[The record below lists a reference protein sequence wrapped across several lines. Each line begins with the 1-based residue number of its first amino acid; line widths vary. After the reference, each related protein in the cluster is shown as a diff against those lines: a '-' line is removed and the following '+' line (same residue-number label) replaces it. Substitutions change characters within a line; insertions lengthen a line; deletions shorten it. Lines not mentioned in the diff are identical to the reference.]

1 MDRKQLLIQDFI
13 REHED
18 WETILPLPPYSVNI
32 SRDTVLGRNLVMLK
46 YNMLEDPDFNNPM
59 VRECRGLVLD
69 ADTFETVEVPFYKF
83 GNYGESYC
91 PEIDWKSS
99 MTTQKID
106 GSLIKVVR
114 FGKDILISTNGTI
127 DAFKAPVPE
136 QVGCRYS
143 SFGEMASELF
153 ENIRDKNN
161 LSWETMFEE
170 NVTYMFEMV
179 SKWTRVVVPWETEGD
194 LYFLGYRDNINLQ
207 EGFPFNHILSR
218 YFKVPEIYNLSSL
231 SECLDATSK
240 LPWNEEGYVVVDS
253 KFNRIKI
260 KSPAYVAIHHMKGE
274 GVFSTKNAIDLIKM
288 NTADDYLSYFPEVT
302 DKFMAV
308 KDKFMGVVRKVDD
321 FWKENEERIRSM
333 ETRKEQAL
341 TIISGLGELK
351 AAGFS
356 ILDGKVKDGFE
367 YFLQVPTKNLVEM
380 FTDRKKTTNKENQ

>member
-1 MDRKQLLIQDFI
+1 M
-13 REHED
+13 
-18 WETILPLPPYSVNI
+18 
-32 SRDTVLGRNLVMLK
+32 
-46 YNMLEDPDFNNPM
+46 
-59 VRECRGLVLD
+59 
-69 ADTFETVEVPFYKF
+69 
-83 GNYGESYC
+83 
-91 PEIDWKSS
+91 
-99 MTTQKID
+99 
-106 GSLIKVVR
+106 
-114 FGKDILISTNGTI
+114 
-127 DAFKAPVPE
+127 
-136 QVGCRYS
+136 
-143 SFGEMASELF
+143 
-153 ENIRDKNN
+153 
-161 LSWETMFEE
+161 
-170 NVTYMFEMV
+170 
-179 SKWTRVVVPWETEGD
+179 
-194 LYFLGYRDNINLQ
+194 
-207 EGFPFNHILSR
+207 

-321 FWKENEERIRSM
+321 FWKENEKRIRSM

-380 FTDRKKTTNKENQ
+380 FTDRKKTTNKENK

>member
-1 MDRKQLLIQDFI
+1 MERKRLLVQDFT
-13 REHED
+13 REHKD
-18 WETILPLPPYSVNI
+18 WETVLQLPPYCVNI

-83 GNYGESYC
+83 GNHGESYC
-91 PEIDWKSS
+91 PEIDWKFS
-99 MTTQKID
+99 MTTQKVD

-127 DAFKAPVPE
+127 DAFKAPVAE

-143 SFGEMASELF
+143 SFGEMALKLLEKT
-153 ENIRDKNN
+153 RDSNN

-194 LYFLGYRDNINLQ
+194 LYFLGYRDNITLQ

-218 YFKVPEIYNLSSL
+218 YFRVPEIYNLSSL
-231 SECLDATSK
+231 SECIDATSK

-260 KSPAYVAIHHMKGE
+260 KSPAYVAIHHMRGE
-274 GVFSTKNAIDLIKM
+274 GVFSTRNAIELIKM
-288 NTADDYLSYFPEVT
+288 NAADDYLTYFPEVT

-308 KDKFMGVVRKVDD
+308 KDKFMDVVRRVDD
-321 FWKENEERIRSM
+321 FWKENGEKIRSM

-341 TIISGLGELK
+341 TIISGLGDLK

-356 ILDGKVKDGFE
+356 ILDGSTKDGLE
-367 YFLQVPTKNLVEM
+367 YFLQVPTKHLVEM
-380 FTDRKKTTNKENQ
+380 FTDRKKNNKKGK

>member
-1 MDRKQLLIQDFI
+1 MERKRLLVQDFI
-13 REHED
+13 REHKD
-18 WETILPLPPYSVNI
+18 WETVLQLPPYCVNI

-83 GNYGESYC
+83 GNHGESYC

-99 MTTQKID
+99 MTTQKVD

-127 DAFKAPVPE
+127 DAFKAPVAE

-143 SFGEMASELF
+143 SFGEMALKLLEKT
-153 ENIRDKNN
+153 RDSNN

-194 LYFLGYRDNINLQ
+194 LYFLGYRDNITLQ

-218 YFKVPEIYNLSSL
+218 YFRVPEIYNLSSL
-231 SECLDATSK
+231 SECIDATSK

-260 KSPAYVAIHHMKGE
+260 KSPAYVAIHHMRGE
-274 GVFSTKNAIDLIKM
+274 GVFSTRNAIELIKM
-288 NTADDYLSYFPEVT
+288 NAADDYLTYFPEVT

-308 KDKFMGVVRKVDD
+308 KDKFMDVVRRVDD
-321 FWKENEERIRSM
+321 FWKENGEKIRSM

-341 TIISGLGELK
+341 TIISGLGDLK

-356 ILDGKVKDGFE
+356 ILDGSTKDGLE
-367 YFLQVPTKNLVEM
+367 YFLQVPTKHLVEM
-380 FTDRKKTTNKENQ
+380 FTDRKKNNKKGK